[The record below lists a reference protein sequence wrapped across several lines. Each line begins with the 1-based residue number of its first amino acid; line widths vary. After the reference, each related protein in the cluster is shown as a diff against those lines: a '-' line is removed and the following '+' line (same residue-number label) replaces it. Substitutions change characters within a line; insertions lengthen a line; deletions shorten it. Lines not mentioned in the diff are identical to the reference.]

1 MNQKCHK
8 KPIFTVHIL
17 VKRPI
22 RRILAC
28 SQLLEGVVSSQLL
41 PIPGPTQPLLP
52 YAQVSDP
59 LGMPALPWVLLTAPL
74 QGGPPEVAHIPYPSG
89 IIPAQPQ
96 SLLIQTFPQLFP
108 VLCSVSLL
116 IRMGKPLS
124 MTVFP
129 IPRGNHYLFPK
140 GNLFYSL
147 TFPQQLPLQY
157 AAGLFKEESQNPR
170 DKVLGTGQKFS
181 VHRMSFLTSFLGD
194 FVSRASLRTT
204 AFIHRKGISL

>member
-41 PIPGPTQPLLP
+41 PVSGPTQPLLP
-52 YAQVSDP
+52 YARVSDP
-59 LGMPALPWVLLTAPL
+59 LGMPALTWVLLTTPL
-74 QGGPPEVAHIPYPSG
+74 QGGPPEAAHIPHPSG
-89 IIPAQPQ
+89 ITPAQPQ
-96 SLLIQTFPQLFP
+96 SLLIQTFPQLFL

-124 MTVFP
+124 MTAFP
-129 IPRGNHYLFPK
+129 IPRGNHYVFPK

-147 TFPQQLPLQY
+147 TFPQQLPLQ
-157 AAGLFKEESQNPR
+157 
-170 DKVLGTGQKFS
+170 
-181 VHRMSFLTSFLGD
+181 
-194 FVSRASLRTT
+194 
-204 AFIHRKGISL
+204 

>member
-1 MNQKCHK
+1 MH
-8 KPIFTVHIL
+8 VL

-41 PIPGPTQPLLP
+41 PVPGPTQPLLP
-52 YAQVSDP
+52 HAKVSDP
-59 LGMPALPWVLLTAPL
+59 LGMPALPRVLLTTAL
-74 QGGPPEVAHIPYPSG
+74 QGGPPEAAHIPHPSG
-89 IIPAQPQ
+89 ILPAQPQ

-108 VLCSVSLL
+108 GLCSVSLL

-129 IPRGNHYLFPK
+129 IPRGNHYLFLR

-170 DKVLGTGQKFS
+170 DNVLGTGQKFS
-181 VHRMSFLTSFLGD
+181 VHRMSILTSFLGD
-194 FVSRASLRTT
+194 FVARASLRTT
-204 AFIHRKGISL
+204 AFIHHEGISR